1 MAREKLVLTYE
12 DYRRMLEARV
22 RNELLEGD
30 LYVTSACT
38 PSHQRIV
45 RRLASILGAYAD
57 EHGVGEVLTAPI
69 DVVLSPTDVV
79 QPDIVVVRTGRL
91 TIIGAEAIQ
100 GVPDLIIEVL
110 SPATAARDRG
120 RKKDTYERFGVA
132 DYWILDPENRT
143 LEMYHLEGRAYRMAA
158 SVEQDVRH
166 AALFPGLAVDLNSLW
181 RAHA

>member
-12 DYRRMLEARV
+12 DYRRMPEARV
-22 RNELLEGD
+22 RNELFGGD
-30 LYVTSACT
+30 LSVTPAPT
-38 PSHQRIV
+38 PYHQRIV
-45 RRLASILGAYAD
+45 RRLASVLGAHAD

-79 QPDIVVVRTGRL
+79 QPDIVVIRTDRL
-91 TIIGAEAIQ
+91 AIVGAEAIQ

-158 SVEQDVRH
+158 RVDQDTLH
-166 AALFPGLAVDLNSLW
+166 ATLFPGLAVDLNSLW
-181 RAHA
+181 KAHA